1 MEINKKKMPT
11 TSAMT
16 LSATMRI
23 RPTRA
28 KKSPMLFI
36 RQPAP
41 KVVRTTKP
49 APGSHQM
56 PSRKSGSFSCF
67 GADFSLG
74 PCFFCFGLGSSSSPS
89 SVSLECLL
97 SLRTD
102 PAGGATSFFSALPTT
117 WGAASPLEGLRPLPL
132 QSEHFTEDRLTS
144 SPSPLQMGQT
154 NLLPLPAAHAPLPS
168 QLAHSFR
175 RVVSTKPLPL
185 HSSQGLPEAALGGM
199 ASGSCREL

>member
-1 MEINKKKMPT
+1 MEINRKMMPT

-16 LSATMRI
+16 LSATRRI
-23 RPTRA
+23 RPIRA

-56 PSRKSGSFSCF
+56 PSRKSACFSCF
-67 GADFSLG
+67 GADFSLE
-74 PCFFCFGLGSSSSPS
+74 PCFFCCGLGSSSSPS
-89 SVSLECLL
+89 SDVSLECLL

-102 PAGGATSFFSALPTT
+102 PAGGATDSFFSTLPTT

-132 QSEHFTEDRLTS
+132 HSAHLMEARLTS

-154 NLLPLPAAHAPLPS
+154 NLLPLPAAQAPVPS

-175 RVVSTKPLPL
+175 RVVSTWPFPL

-199 ASGSCREL
+199 A